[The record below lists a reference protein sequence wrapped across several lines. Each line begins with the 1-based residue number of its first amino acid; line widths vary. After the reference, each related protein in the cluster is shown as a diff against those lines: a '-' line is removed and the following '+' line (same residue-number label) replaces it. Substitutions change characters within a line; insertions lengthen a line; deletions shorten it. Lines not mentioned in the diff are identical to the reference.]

1 MMILKENA
9 LRLIDNMKKLSYLLL
24 FIFLVSCTSNTIF
37 EKPKDLIPKDTMQLL
52 IEDMMIASSAKF
64 VRNKND
70 ETKINYI
77 SFIYDKYKIDSLR
90 FQRSNFYYTSKI
102 EVYEKM
108 VEAVKKNLEERK
120 EFYVNVS
127 KKNDSIERDSLKNAS
142 LEEVDTLDIP
152 EEALETFKKIK
163 EKATAKKKN

>member
-1 MMILKENA
+1 MILKENA